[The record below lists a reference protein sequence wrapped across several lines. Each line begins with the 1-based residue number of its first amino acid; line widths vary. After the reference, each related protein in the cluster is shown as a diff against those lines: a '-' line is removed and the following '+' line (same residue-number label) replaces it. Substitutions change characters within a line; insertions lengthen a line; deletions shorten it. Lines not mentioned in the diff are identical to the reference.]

1 MPHTY
6 AKAYALAIT
15 AAGWLGAVAFVLESN
30 LIFRETP
37 LGAIAR
43 ILGKLPSPLQGI
55 LFLAC
60 WAAFFLG
67 WIVPLFYALRM
78 ALGPQKR

>member
-1 MPHTY
+1 MMGTQV
-6 AKAYALAIT
+6 KGYALAIT
-15 AAGWLGAVAFVLESN
+15 AAVWLGAVAFVLESN
-30 LIFRETP
+30 LIVRETP

-43 ILGKLPSPLQGI
+43 ILDKLPSPLQGI

-67 WIVPLFYALRM
+67 WIVPLFYAVRM
-78 ALGPQKR
+78 ALGAWKT